1 MEIEKNTVS
10 AVRQVKDEHVVQI
23 VDKGAKLNVLFI
35 GNSITR
41 HAPKESIGWSGNWG
55 MAASCEERD
64 YVHVVVAGL
73 EEKYGPVNFCTV
85 CGADWERSY
94 WDSAELERLSAAR
107 NFKADI
113 IVCRIGENIWGSR
126 DKLATIPLEPYFDH
140 MIKWFNVQN
149 TERLVITDL
158 FWAFDGVDSVIRS
171 VAAKNGYTLVGI
183 NDLGAQDCCKALGQ
197 FWHDGVQ
204 IHPNDEGMKRIAER
218 ILEKL

>member
-1 MEIEKNTVS
+1 MEIAKNTVS

-23 VDKGAKLNVLFI
+23 VDKGAKQNVLFI

-41 HAPKESIGWSGNWG
+41 HAPKEAIGWSGNWG
-55 MAASCEERD
+55 MAASCEEKD

-73 EEKYGPVNFCTV
+73 EEKYGPVNYCTV

-107 NFKADI
+107 DFGADI

-126 DKLATIPLEPYFDH
+126 DKLDSIPLEPYFDH
-140 MIKWFNVQN
+140 MVKWFNVKN
-149 TERLVITDL
+149 TERLVMTDL

-171 VAAKNGYTLVGI
+171 VAQKNGYTLVGI
-183 NDLGAQDCCKALGQ
+183 NDLGAQDACKALGQ

-204 IHPNDEGMKRIAER
+204 IHPNDFGMEQIAAR

>member
-94 WDSAELERLSAAR
+94 WDSAELVPHLQRERPPDFRPGALVRFAMPTQS
-107 NFKADI
+107 K
-113 IVCRIGENIWGSR
+113 
-126 DKLATIPLEPYFDH
+126 KLPQAF
-140 MIKWFNVQN
+140 
-149 TERLVITDL
+149 RLG
-158 FWAFDGVDSVIRS
+158 GV
-171 VAAKNGYTLVGI
+171 
-183 NDLGAQDCCKALGQ
+183 
-197 FWHDGVQ
+197 
-204 IHPNDEGMKRIAER
+204 
-218 ILEKL
+218 